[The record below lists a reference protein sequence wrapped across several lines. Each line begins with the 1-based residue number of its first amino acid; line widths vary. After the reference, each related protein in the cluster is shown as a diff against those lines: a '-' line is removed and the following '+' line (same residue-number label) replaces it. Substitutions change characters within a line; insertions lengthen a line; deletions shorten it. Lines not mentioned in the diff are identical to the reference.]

1 MSICIIFIF
10 YKVLIIVFLDVKKN
24 FVVVGFDV
32 EIKFLEFVEEEEVN
46 NLYYFWRFKMIF
58 YDKLRDGK
66 EVWFYLI

>member
-1 MSICIIFIF
+1 M
-10 YKVLIIVFLDVKKN
+10 FLDVKKN
-24 FVVVGFDV
+24 FVVFGFDV

-66 EVWFYLI
+66 EVWFYNNISNILY

>member
-1 MSICIIFIF
+1 M
-10 YKVLIIVFLDVKKN
+10 FLDVKKN
-24 FVVVGFDV
+24 FIVFGFDV